1 MKKAKINNYFIIL
14 QNILIIL
21 YPYLLSKKGN
31 TPRVSGTL
39 LLVIISLTYLIFA
52 KNKIQFNKK
61 IAIGGLGYMLFM
73 TISMFTLKSD
83 FSYEKFKMYERTMV
97 YLLFGFS
104 ITQIDIDE
112 RIYKYILI
120 MFSFLSFFPIYRGLK
135 EWAGND
141 FSPVMRLFGDNWPTK
156 FPVELGLFLLV
167 SMIVLLYKYKILIK
181 ILAGISIILGFVV
194 ILGTQTRIMIVLI
207 PLIFIIAL
215 VINKNKKLLIISCFT
230 LILGLVVTFSIL
242 SPYFQR
248 FKEGNSDGNFSS
260 KIRLLIYKRSIE
272 LTKKSNFLGV
282 GYHNYQAYSLRVP
295 PDFSE
300 YVHFEPDNLTYKKEI
315 PINDDTI
322 IIYAY
327 TTDNSH
333 NNILDILLTQGI
345 FSLLF
350 YIYMYLNIF
359 IELAKKYRN
368 ESLKEYR
375 QYYLLGLIVIIYVWI
390 NSFTEVTIYMEKVNQ
405 MAFFI
410 FGLGLNKKFSNSS
423 KKINKE

>member
-31 TPRVSGTL
+31 TSRVSGTL

-181 ILAGISIILGFVV
+181 I
-194 ILGTQTRIMIVLI
+194 
-207 PLIFIIAL
+207 
-215 VINKNKKLLIISCFT
+215 
-230 LILGLVVTFSIL
+230 
-242 SPYFQR
+242 
-248 FKEGNSDGNFSS
+248 
-260 KIRLLIYKRSIE
+260 
-272 LTKKSNFLGV
+272 
-282 GYHNYQAYSLRVP
+282 
-295 PDFSE
+295 
-300 YVHFEPDNLTYKKEI
+300 
-315 PINDDTI
+315 
-322 IIYAY
+322 
-327 TTDNSH
+327 
-333 NNILDILLTQGI
+333 
-345 FSLLF
+345 
-350 YIYMYLNIF
+350 
-359 IELAKKYRN
+359 
-368 ESLKEYR
+368 
-375 QYYLLGLIVIIYVWI
+375 
-390 NSFTEVTIYMEKVNQ
+390 
-405 MAFFI
+405 
-410 FGLGLNKKFSNSS
+410 
-423 KKINKE
+423 